1 MLIVVGALFVPAVS
15 AQDYEKTLESLDYNY
30 AYMNHPGITGSG
42 GIYPLDSMV
51 FSNMENC
58 QNMRLVRAYA
68 DTTLKYG
75 SLTSYGFTV
84 PAYPVSFDVTY
95 SIGGVQVGRGTY
107 TSFKNGNMGYV
118 AMTFDQWDVSAYTG
132 QQTVN
137 IAKVSGGTSE
147 LVTLHGYTSSN
158 YNSWSPDNLHRVY
171 FMAGGYKFAAK
182 FESYTTDS
190 FKNAYTLKDD
200 KGFYTLE
207 LKRDFDGKS
216 YGSYLYVKSGETVLV
231 PGTSY
236 RTDNYKMGGLFDN
249 PIIIGVK
256 TPSGK
261 WFNDTYTVTGGT
273 IEQPESSTV
282 TVYVRSSQTNALIA
296 DARVVIESGYNDP
309 AELLVVSNTTLPS
322 GTKTYTLQ
330 PTGGGL
336 PNPDFYRVTVTAD
349 GYNAEMPYA
358 DIELEAGVSM
368 TMIMGMEPTS
378 GGPIDPEK
386 TYIEFYVRDINAN
399 PIPNA
404 VVKCGA
410 YTLMTNSAG
419 FTQFDL
425 PKNATYQYTV
435 RKTGYTPIE
444 GSVTVGANSRYPVNV
459 VLGAGTV
466 PTLTPG
472 PTEPGATPTPDRRTN
487 EEKGQSIIDMIADN
501 AEGIAAL
508 AIIGTL
514 LGLLKLIAKW

>member
-1 MLIVVGALFVPAVS
+1 VYYCYGTAG
-15 AQDYEKTLESLDYNY
+15 NY
-30 AYMNHPGITGSG
+30 QI
-42 GIYPLDSMV
+42 
-51 FSNMENC
+51 
-58 QNMRLVRAYA
+58 
-68 DTTLKYG
+68 
-75 SLTSYGFTV
+75 
-84 PAYPVSFDVTY
+84 TY
-95 SIGGVQVGRGTY
+95 STAIQWENQIQVSSDATKYRIEVLRH
-107 TSFKNGNMGYV
+107 FN
-118 AMTFDQWDVSAYTG
+118 DQRFSSTL
-132 QQTVN
+132 TVN
-137 IAKVSGGTSE
+137 NTAGGTSYQS
-147 LVTLHGYTSSN
+147 TTATD
-158 YNSWSPDNLHRVY
+158 WS
-171 FMAGGYKFAAK
+171 
-182 FESYTTDS
+182 
-190 FKNAYTLKDD
+190 
-200 KGFYTLE
+200 GF
-207 LKRDFDGKS
+207 FDPTEVG
-216 YGSYLYVKSGETVLV
+216 
-231 PGTSY
+231 
-236 RTDNYKMGGLFDN
+236 
-249 PIIIGVK
+249 
-256 TPSGK
+256 
-261 WFNDTYTVTGGT
+261 TVTVSSEAKDYVYPISTGSTGGPT
-273 IEQPESSTV
+273 DTNATV

>member
-1 MLIVVGALFVPAVS
+1 MVDNTNAREIYRVNSG
-15 AQDYEKTLESLDYNY
+15 LDINY
-30 AYMNHPGITGSG
+30 IAHTNDINISIITGS
-42 GIYPLDSMV
+42 DT
-51 FSNMENC
+51 
-58 QNMRLVRAYA
+58 YA
-68 DTTLKYG
+68 
-75 SLTSYGFTV
+75 
-84 PAYPVSFDVTY
+84 VTY
-95 SIGGVQVGRGTY
+95 PTAS
-107 TSFKNGNMGYV
+107 SS
-118 AMTFDQWDVSAYTG
+118 DPSSA
-132 QQTVN
+132 
-137 IAKVSGGTSE
+137 
-147 LVTLHGYTSSN
+147 
-158 YNSWSPDNLHRVY
+158 
-171 FMAGGYKFAAK
+171 
-182 FESYTTDS
+182 
-190 FKNAYTLKDD
+190 
-200 KGFYTLE
+200 
-207 LKRDFDGKS
+207 
-216 YGSYLYVKSGETVLV
+216 
-231 PGTSY
+231 
-236 RTDNYKMGGLFDN
+236 
-249 PIIIGVK
+249 
-256 TPSGK
+256 
-261 WFNDTYTVTGGT
+261 
-273 IEQPESSTV
+273 TV